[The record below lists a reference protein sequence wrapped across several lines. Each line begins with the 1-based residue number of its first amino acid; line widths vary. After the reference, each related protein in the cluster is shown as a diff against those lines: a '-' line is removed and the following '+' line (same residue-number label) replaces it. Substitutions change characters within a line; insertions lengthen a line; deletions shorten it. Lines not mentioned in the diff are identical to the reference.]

1 MSRLP
6 EKPRYGWF
14 ARFVFWMV
22 KRRLG
27 RLTTPLRW
35 VGLHPR
41 VLFGFT
47 TMMAVQEGTR
57 SVPPGLKA
65 LARIQTARLVGC
77 PF

>member
-6 EKPRYGWF
+6 ARAKYGWL

-27 RLTTPLRW
+27 RVTTPLRW

-47 TMMAVQEGTR
+47 TMMAMQESART
-57 SVPPGLKA
+57 VPPGLKS
-65 LARIQTARLVGC
+65 LARIQTARLVGW